1 MVKRN
6 LANIA
11 IYMYNNIDKIANN
24 PKMIIIDVLFTCFVA
39 WLLLR

>member
-11 IYMYNNIDKIANN
+11 IYMYNNIDKIVNN
-24 PKMIIIDVLFTCFVA
+24 PKMIVADVLFTCFVA